1 MLLFLTILSIIFY
14 TIYGLIG
21 IFLLKKINFVKKT
34 FNNKQNIIYLSIFFI
49 VFGFFLGQN
58 DEGNVGDTAERI
70 AYQIGYGVGNYI
82 SCFAGA
88 VIATFLANK
97 FKFSFNNKLFYYALF
112 GSISLGL
119 ILFLI

>member
-1 MLLFLTILSIIFY
+1 MVDLIISIIVYALF
-14 TIYGLIG
+14 GLIG